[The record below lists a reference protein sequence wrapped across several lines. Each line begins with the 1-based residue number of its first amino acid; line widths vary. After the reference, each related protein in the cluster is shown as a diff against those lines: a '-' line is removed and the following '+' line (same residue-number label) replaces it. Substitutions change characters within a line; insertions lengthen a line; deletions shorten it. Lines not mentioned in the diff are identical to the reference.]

1 MLMLQAI
8 LRGKL
13 SRDHEQIED
22 ILTSN
27 VFGLLRYE
35 DPRLILEWLGRAI
48 MVDGRGA
55 LDYPLLPSE
64 QISIAWEFWPYWSEE
79 GCNAC
84 EPDVVITVR
93 VTGESPI
100 HVLIEAKLNAGK
112 SSRADD
118 GYAPADQLAR
128 EWDNFVARSR
138 AEGAR
143 LVLIYLTS
151 HFSLPRSE
159 IEASISEFRSKRGAD
174 PVIAWLS
181 WRELSTIL
189 ARSSQGL
196 IRRDLVLL
204 LKRMGLTFY
213 EGVAS
218 VPHEKIRWRF
228 DAGGYKWSIDKVA
241 APNWRFT

>member
-1 MLMLQAI
+1 MLQAI

-35 DPRLILEWLGRAI
+35 DHRIVLEWLGRARL
-48 MVDGRGA
+48 VDGRGA
-55 LDYPLLPSE
+55 LDCALLPID
-64 QISIAWEFWPYWSEE
+64 QISIAWEFWPSWSEE
-79 GCNAC
+79 GCVAC
-84 EPDVVITVR
+84 EPDVVLTVS
-93 VTGESPI
+93 VPGKPPM
-100 HVLIEAKLNAGK
+100 HVLIEAKLNSGK
-112 SSRADD
+112 SSQADD

-128 EWDNFVARSR
+128 EWDNLVARSR
-138 AEGAR
+138 ADGAR

-159 IEASISEFRSKRGAD
+159 IEASTREFRSKRGAD

-189 ARSSQGL
+189 DRHPQGL
-196 IRRDLVLL
+196 IRRDLALL
-204 LKRMGLTFY
+204 LERMGLTYF
-213 EGVAS
+213 EGVA
-218 VPHEKIRWRF
+218 PLPPEKIRWRF
-228 DAGGYKWSIDKVA
+228 DAGSYKWSIDDA
-241 APNWRFT
+241 TDPNWRFT